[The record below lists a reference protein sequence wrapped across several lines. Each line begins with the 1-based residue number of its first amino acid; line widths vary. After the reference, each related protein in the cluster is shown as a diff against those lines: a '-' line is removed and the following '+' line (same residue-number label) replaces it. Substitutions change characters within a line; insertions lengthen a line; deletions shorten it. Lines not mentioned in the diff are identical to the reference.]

1 MRVSHPDMHDVVQA
15 TTHAEQQGALHTE
28 RLTVLQDQLEQANG
42 QLLKMELSAK
52 HAGSQQSSL
61 KAQRDDLQRKLT
73 VCEGE
78 IRQLESKL
86 SAACM
91 ESAGGGSS
99 LPDSVQSCGRQL
111 QWVQSMHIP
120 AYGISVLMRALTSF
134 KGLTMLMSATAV
146 LSSSLPICEHQAL
159 VHP

>member
-1 MRVSHPDMHDVVQA
+1 MLLQCSQMLSNHLQLYTWEYPAERVAHPDMHGVVQA

-28 RLTVLQDQLEQANG
+28 RLTALQDQLEQANG
-42 QLLKMELSAK
+42 QVLNMELSAK

-78 IRQLESKL
+78 IRELESKL

-91 ESAGGGSS
+91 ESSGG
-99 LPDSVQSCGRQL
+99 VQPATLCTVGWSAA
-111 QWVQSMHIP
+111 SMN
-120 AYGISVLMRALTSF
+120 
-134 KGLTMLMSATAV
+134 
-146 LSSSLPICEHQAL
+146 
-159 VHP
+159 